1 MKEQIVKLFKDTDYL
16 DFIEEES
23 SIKDF
28 VILDKIKE
36 LQNKYNVKSKE
47 LALYYLLE
55 HVCKSN
61 KYVFQ
66 LEDYTSDIYLNVHSR
81 HIVRLEENSKSKT
94 FVNLRYLNE
103 LVLTVKL

>member
-1 MKEQIVKLFKDTDYL
+1 MKEQIVKLFKTTGYL
-16 DFIEEES
+16 DYIEEES

-36 LQNKYNVKSKE
+36 LQDKYNVKSKE

-66 LEDYTSDIYLNVHSR
+66 LEDYDDDIYLNVNNI
-81 HIVRLEENSKSKT
+81 HIVRLEENRKSKIFT
-94 FVNLRYLNE
+94 NLKYLNE
-103 LVLTVKL
+103 LVLNVKL

>member
-1 MKEQIVKLFKDTDYL
+1 MKEQIVKLFKTTGYL
-16 DFIEEES
+16 DYIEEES

-36 LQNKYNVKSKE
+36 LQDKYNVKSKE

-61 KYVFQ
+61 KYVFK
-66 LEDYTSDIYLNVHSR
+66 LEDYEGIYLNVNNNW
-81 HIVRLEENSKSKT
+81 IIKLEENGRDKT
-94 FVNLRYLNE
+94 FMNLNLLNR
-103 LVLTVKL
+103 LVLNIKL

>member
-1 MKEQIVKLFKDTDYL
+1 MKEQIVKLFKDTGYL
-16 DFIEEES
+16 DFIIGES

-28 VILDKIKE
+28 VILGKIKE
-36 LQNKYNVKSKE
+36 LQDKYNVKSKE

-66 LEDYTSDIYLNVHSR
+66 LEDYVSEIYLNVNNR
-81 HIVRLEENSKSKT
+81 HIVRLEENGKSKT
-94 FVNLRYLNE
+94 FMNLRYLNE
-103 LVLTVKL
+103 LVLNVKL